1 MRDPNDTAPC
11 MGVFG
16 LRITLGRPF
25 PGSLPVVSPTSSP
38 SPLRNSPGFTPGS
51 CDLIRAA
58 PYRLMEDIRDPHSMP
73 HSPVNI
79 PGHTTESA
87 RTTSCGAKSYTVTA
101 RCLLPIASE
110 PSSTVMQTLRE
121 SKPLDAKASGRVVTA
136 QIVESTIRHA
146 RCRKPRRQ
154 RVRAAIRCL
163 FPLSRRHPVTSTR
176 LCSPS

>member
-136 QIVESTIRHA
+136 QIVESTTPPCSLPKASQTA
-146 RCRKPRRQ
+146 RSGSNSRS
-154 RVRAAIRCL
+154 
-163 FPLSRRHPVTSTR
+163 FPHLASPVTSTR
-176 LCSPS
+176 LCSSH